1 MINKPEVLT
10 VDVDGVEME
19 YLDYGLDNSKTI
31 IFLHATGFSHWSWHP
46 ISRDLADDY
55 RVISVRMFGHR
66 DAKPKDGL
74 SWRRLAKDL
83 AILCE
88 KLKINK
94 PLVVGHSM
102 GAVVATLSC
111 ALYKLDAG
119 KMILIEPIFL
129 PKLIYITPLRN
140 VKYHPLASK
149 SINRRN
155 HWKDKEEAKEYL
167 LSKKLFATWDPEM
180 LDIYIEYGMEEAV
193 DGGLT
198 LVCHP
203 NTEAAMFMGSNR
215 KSPWPLL
222 KKISCPVLIVEG
234 EKSENRNYIKHEKAA
249 GLLQNGALHRVDDAG
264 HLIPME
270 KPKETLNL
278 IRSFFSN

>member
-1 MINKPEVLT
+1 MTKGPEVLT

-19 YLDYGLDNSKTI
+19 YLDYRSDSNETI
-31 IFLHATGFSHWSWHP
+31 IFLHATGFTHRNWHP
-46 ISRDLADDY
+46 VARELAANY
-55 RVISVRMFGHR
+55 RVISIRMFGHR
-66 DAKPKDGL
+66 DAKPKDGI
-74 SWRRLAKDL
+74 SWKRLAKDL

-88 KLKINK
+88 KLKIEK
-94 PLVVGHSM
+94 PLLVGHSM

-111 ALYKLDAG
+111 AIYKIDAK

-129 PKLIYITPLRN
+129 PRLIYLSPLRS

-155 HWKDKEEAKEYL
+155 HWKDKDEARDYL
-167 LSKKLFATWDPEM
+167 LSKPLFSSWDKEM
-180 LDIYIEYGMEEAV
+180 LDIYIEHGMKEAK

-203 NTEAAMFMGSNR
+203 KTEAALFMGSN
-215 KSPWPLL
+215 KKNPWPLL
-222 KKISCPVLIVEG
+222 KKISCPVLIIEG
-234 EKSENRNYIKHEKAA
+234 GKSENLNFINHKKAA
-249 GLLQNGALHRVDDAG
+249 GLFKNGSLHRVDNAG

-270 KPKETLNL
+270 KPEEVLDL
-278 IRSFFSN
+278 ITSFFSD